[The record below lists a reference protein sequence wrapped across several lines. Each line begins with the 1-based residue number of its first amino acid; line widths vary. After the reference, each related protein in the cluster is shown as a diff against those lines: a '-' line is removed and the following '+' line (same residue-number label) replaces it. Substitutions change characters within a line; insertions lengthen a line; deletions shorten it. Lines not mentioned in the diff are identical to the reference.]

1 MRCRSP
7 LRIQKSC
14 WKISSRCVRVGF
26 LHCIVTLE
34 KRYRSIQQQVE
45 LNIYQVRNDAGNRL
59 YRVKVNSTAILL
71 KETRYGVREF
81 GVCPVKNNLL
91 LFYQKTSWIKTRM
104 FCAHFCC
111 IELNRRVKKTTK
123 LELLLK
129 RAGKQRQVA
138 NAIIFDY
145 KNPKRKK
152 NQP

>member
-81 GVCPVKNNLL
+81 GVCPVKITCCCFIKNKLD
-91 LFYQKTSWIKTRM
+91 KTRM

-111 IELNRRVKKTTK
+111 IELNRTGKKTTK